1 MPNGTAR
8 PMCSA
13 LSSRGSSEPLETS
26 AIPYFQ
32 RGHRA
37 VVCTCS
43 QNRLSILWSHF
54 GWIAEPRTH
63 RRLRR
68 RAPVRGH
75 AAESAR
81 APGPTWRSRTSAG
94 IGSARR
100 RRAGSACDCPVI
112 ESAWWQVAAAAPIA
126 GRSPSSLRPPCP
138 RPYRAPDALRLEIV
152 QVWSHSRQRQNDV
165 TVMTLAS
172 VSMILPLQK
181 GHAVGFA
188 AGSLN
193 GDSRIRPRSSPTP
206 GMANGWRLPKGCCRL
221 LDRAAV
227 QE

>member
-8 PMCSA
+8 PCARRYLREVVPSPWKRRPSRIFSEGTVPSYA
-13 LSSRGSSEPLETS
+13 PAARIGCPYCGLISDGSLSHGRIGDCVE
-26 AIPYFQ
+26 
-32 RGHRA
+32 
-37 VVCTCS
+37 
-43 QNRLSILWSHF
+43 
-54 GWIAEPRTH
+54 
-63 RRLRR
+63 

-75 AAESAR
+75 AAERAR
-81 APGPTWRSRTSAG
+81 ASGPTWRSRTSSW
-94 IGSARR
+94 IGSARWR
-100 RRAGSACDCPVI
+100 RSRLGVRLSGNRVGVVAG
-112 ESAWWQVAAAAPIA
+112 AAAPIA
-126 GRSPSSLRPPCP
+126 GSRRRRCGH
-138 RPYRAPDALRLEIV
+138 RAEPYRAPDALRLEIV

-172 VSMILPLQK
+172 VSMILPLQN

-193 GDSRIRPRSSPTP
+193 GDSRIRPGSSPTRECRTDGVCP
-206 GMANGWRLPKGCCRL
+206 RMLRL

>member
-1 MPNGTAR
+1 
-8 PMCSA
+8 MCSA

-81 APGPTWRSRTSAG
+81 ASGPTWRSRTSSG
-94 IGSARR
+94 IGSARW

-126 GRSPSSLRPPCP
+126 GRSPSSLRTPCP

-172 VSMILPLQK
+172 VSMILPLQN

-206 GMANGWRLPKGCCRL
+206 GIANGWRLPKRCCRL